1 MEIIGKY
8 EGNNMEIYGNN
19 KESREV
25 IGKYMEIIGK

>member
-1 MEIIGKY
+1 MEIYGNNREIIEKY

-25 IGKYMEIIGK
+25 IGK